1 MGRMRNL
8 LENALGKNPIIS
20 AIHSLQD
27 AKDAAASSVEI
38 GILLGGRIPELRHAV
53 QIMRDKGKKAFV
65 HLDLAG
71 GLKKDEEAVQLLAT
85 LVKPDGIMTTK
96 SSLIRTIRELG
107 LVAGQRCFILDTQSY
122 QVAVKTARAC
132 QPDFVE
138 LMPGL
143 MPTVVT
149 NFCRDTEFRVVAGGL
164 VTSVF
169 EAQQVFAAGASGI
182 STSSKS
188 LWSIHVN

>member
-71 GLKKDEEAVQLLAT
+71 GLKKD
-85 LVKPDGIMTTK
+85 VKPDGIMTTK

-169 EAQQVFAAGASGI
+169 EAQQVVFE
-182 STSSKS
+182 
-188 LWSIHVN
+188 

>member
-38 GILLGGRIPELRHAV
+38 GILLGGRIPELRHA
-53 QIMRDKGKKAFV
+53 V

>member
-1 MGRMRNL
+1 MRNL
-8 LENALGKNPIIS
+8 LQDSLKKCPIIS

-27 AKDAAASSVEI
+27 AKDAAESSIEVA
-38 GILLGGRIPELRHAV
+38 ILLGGRIPELRHAV
-53 QIMRDKGKKAFV
+53 QILRAKDKKV
-65 HLDLAG
+65 LIHLDLVG

-85 LVKPDGIMTTK
+85 LVKPDGILTTK

-107 LVAGQRCFILDTQSY
+107 LIAGQRCFILDTQSY
-122 QVAVKTARAC
+122 QVAVKTARVC

-143 MPTVVT
+143 MPTVVQ
-149 NFCRDTEFRVVAGGL
+149 NFGRDTKFNVIAGGL
-164 VTSVF
+164 VTSAF

-188 LWSIHVN
+188 LWNISLG